1 MEVLTYMGKYYY
13 SNNYIAYD
21 KYSLGTIANDSAV
34 VSQKLGAINPY
45 NISVTF
51 KITMSEATINE

>member
-1 MEVLTYMGKYYY
+1 MKKNQLIQRTVPCMM
-13 SNNYIAYD
+13 
-21 KYSLGTIANDSAV
+21 
-34 VSQKLGAINPY
+34 QKLGAINPY